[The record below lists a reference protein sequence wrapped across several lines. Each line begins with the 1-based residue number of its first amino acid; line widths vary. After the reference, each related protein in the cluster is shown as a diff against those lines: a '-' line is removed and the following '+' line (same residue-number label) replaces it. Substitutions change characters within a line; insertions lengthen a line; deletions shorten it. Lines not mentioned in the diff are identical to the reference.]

1 MRISFLQIWC
11 MSPSLPSLQVYLYIY
26 LLSRLG
32 VGGFKGQ
39 TFWLLRLLDASW
51 AKLILVRFIFHWLVN
66 VVNLWIG
73 HPAGHESYD
82 CTSLSYGACA
92 TPLIYDICSLYLIQ
106 KNICSLSSRHEGGL
120 FNFIHSQFLSIKLR
134 LAPVSFF
141 PKQISKNNKPSFKLL
156 KEERKLVVKRCL
168 MWTHIYIL

>member
-39 TFWLLRLLDASW
+39 TFWSLRLLDASW
-51 AKLILVRFIFHWLVN
+51 AKLILVLFIFHWLVN

-106 KNICSLSSRHEGGL
+106 KNICSFLPGMKVGFSIS
-120 FNFIHSQFLSIKLR
+120 FIHNFSLLNLDWLLS
-134 LAPVSFF
+134 VSF
-141 PKQISKNNKPSFKLL
+141 PSRYLRITSHPSSYSRKNVS
-156 KEERKLVVKRCL
+156 
-168 MWTHIYIL
+168 W